1 MEIDGVIYCSQC
13 ARRLDA
19 PGVCPFCGYDEHNPP
34 TVTVELEEGT
44 LLNGRYQLGRVLGN
58 GGFGLTYVAWDY
70 VLGTPVAVKEYF
82 PRYLV
87 TRNSLAS
94 DDVRCAPEDRPA
106 YELGLRRFVRESHI
120 LATLQSVRGIVTVHD
135 FFEDNGT
142 AYLVMELVRGTPLGE
157 YARLTPLKPARLFS
171 LLREPI
177 ETLAAVH
184 RQGVLH
190 RDISPSNLIV
200 QEDGSVKLIDFGAAA
215 TLAAQ
220 AEGRERTVVI
230 NEAYAAPEQYST
242 DGPQGPWTDVYNLCA
257 TIYAVLTG
265 EPPVD
270 ARRRQAGEP
279 LPDPAV
285 RGVRLTGWQRRALRQ
300 GLLLSPL
307 KRTQSMDEFRC
318 RLFHLPMPEE
328 VVRHRRAARRA
339 AILSGVAAALLMLLS
354 VNFLAGFPLGDGLRY
369 ALRGD
374 GLSVTGYAGA
384 QAEVLVP
391 ATRLGLPVTR
401 VGPGAFEHSATL
413 ESVRL
418 PATVTAVSALAF
430 HDCPSLRDAT
440 LDPGVREIEEY
451 AFADCPALETVTL
464 PGSVTAIADS
474 AFTGSEGSLT
484 LHGERDTA
492 AEAYGRRLGI
502 PWVCDAEFACISQ
515 GEGLAIT
522 ACYDFATD
530 VVLPDSLDGRPVV
543 ALRGDVS
550 GAGVKWF
557 SPALERVT
565 LPEGLTALP
574 EGALTGYKELS
585 DVRIGSRLSQI
596 GDRALKDTSITAVEL
611 PEGLAAIGEQAF
623 FGTYLQSVTLPD
635 SLTSIGREAFA
646 QSQIDAVTLP
656 RGLTSLGDR
665 AFAFC
670 LSLREATLSPGVPD
684 VPASCF
690 LNCEALQTVDLPLG
704 MRSVGFQSFA
714 KCATLQFVGLPEGLA
729 SVGRY
734 AFYDCSSL
742 LLIRIPASVTEISDT
757 AFIGCPVELTLAGE
771 AGSYA
776 QAYAARMGYR
786 FEDMGAWYDQIAAV
800 RTEDGFGLLIGEADP
815 VDTALLPGVVENR
828 RVLKVYDGTDLE
840 AQTVSLP
847 YLARDVSTQAFV
859 NNQDIREVIVGPA
872 LRTFYSQAFL
882 GCASLTAINFPAGL
896 EKIGMAAFENCASLR
911 AVTLPSGLRRL
922 EALAFYGCAG
932 LTQVDIPPTLTSL
945 EMACFGN
952 TGVRRV
958 VVPGNIS
965 KIVAPF
971 FRCAALESVTLEEGV
986 RNVWCAFSQCPNLQT
1001 VVLPQSVRQV
1011 SRATFDGCAA
1021 LRDVWIYAR
1030 EADLDFELDSFSV
1043 GLVEGVVPIEGG
1055 DLSIPHLFASC
1066 PEVTLHGYA
1075 GSTAEE
1081 YAARYGLR
1089 FEPIPEA

>member
-13 ARRLDA
+13 ARWLDA

-94 DDVRCAPEDRPA
+94 DDVRCAPEDRTV

-157 YARLTPLKPARLFS
+157 YARLSPLKPARLFA

-230 NEAYAAPEQYST
+230 NEAYAAPEQYDP

-265 EPPVD
+265 EPPVE

-279 LPDPAV
+279 LPDPAAK
-285 RGVRLTGWQRRALRQ
+285 GVRLPGWQRRALRQ

-318 RLFHLPMPEE
+318 RLFHLPLPEE
-328 VVRHRRAARRA
+328 VIRRRRAARRA
-339 AILSGVAAALLMLLS
+339 AILSGVAAVLLMLLG
-354 VNFLAGFPLGDGLRY
+354 VNFWAGFPLGDGLRY

-374 GLSVTGYAGA
+374 GLAVTGYAGA
-384 QAEVLVP
+384 RAEVQVP
-391 ATRLGLPVTR
+391 QARLGLPVTR
-401 VGPGAFEHSATL
+401 VGAGAFEHSETL

-418 PATVTAVSALAF
+418 PGTVVAVSALAF
-430 HDCPSLRDAT
+430 HDCPNLRDAT
-440 LDPGVREIEEY
+440 LEPGVSVIEEY
-451 AFADCPALETVTL
+451 AFADCPALETVAL
-464 PGSVTAIADS
+464 PGSVSAIADS
-474 AFTGSEGSLT
+474 AFTGSEGSLI
-484 LHGERDTA
+484 LHGVRDTP
-492 AEAYGRRLGI
+492 AEAYGRRLHI
-502 PWVCDAEFACISQ
+502 PWVCDAEFASVAE
-515 GEGLAIT
+515 GDGLAIT
-522 ACYDFATD
+522 ACYDFEND
-530 VVLPDSLDGRPVV
+530 VVLPDSLNGRPVV
-543 ALRGDVS
+543 ALLGDAG
-550 GAGVKWF
+550 GAGETWF
-557 SPALERVT
+557 APTLERVT
-565 LPEGLTALP
+565 LPQGLAALP
-574 EGALTGYKELS
+574 EGALTGYGELS
-585 DVRIGSRLSQI
+585 EVQIGSRLSQI
-596 GDRALKDTSITAVEL
+596 GDRALKDTAITSVAL
-611 PEGLAAIGEQAF
+611 PEGLTAIGEQAF
-623 FGTYLQSVTLPD
+623 FGTYLQSVTLPEG
-635 SLTSIGREAFA
+635 LTSIGREAFA
-646 QSQIDAVTLP
+646 QSQIDGISLP
-656 RGLTSLGDR
+656 ESLTALGDR
-665 AFAFC
+665 AFAYC
-670 LSLREATLSPGVPD
+670 LSLRKAALSPN
-684 VPASCF
+684 VPAVSDNCF
-690 LNCEALQTVDLPLG
+690 LGCDALEVVEIPIGVQ
-704 MRSVGFQSFA
+704 SVGYQSFA
-714 KCATLQFVGLPEGLA
+714 KCAALQMIALPQGLT
-729 SVGRY
+729 SIGRY
-734 AFYDCSSL
+734 AFYDCSGL
-742 LLIRIPASVTEISDT
+742 LMIQIPDSVIEIADS

-776 QAYAARMGYR
+776 QTYADRMGYP
-786 FEDMGAWYDQIAAV
+786 FTDVNAWYDEIAAIP
-800 RTEDGFGLLIGEADP
+800 TEGEYGLLIGEAEP
-815 VDTALLPGVVENR
+815 VETAVLPGVVENY
-828 RVLKVYDGTDLE
+828 RVLKVFDGTDLE
-840 AQTVSLP
+840 AHTVSLP
-847 YLARDVSTQAFV
+847 YLARDVATQAFV
-859 NNQDIREVIVGPA
+859 NNLSLRQVIVGPA
-872 LRTFYSQAFL
+872 LRNIYSQAFL
-882 GCASLTAINFPAGL
+882 GCTSLETINFPTGL
-896 EKIGMAAFENCASLR
+896 EKIGMASFENCVNLR
-911 AVTLPSGLRRL
+911 DVTLPRGLRRL
-922 EALAFYGCAG
+922 EAMAFYGCEN
-932 LTQVDIPPTLTSL
+932 LTEVDIPPTLTSL

-952 TGVRRV
+952 TGLRRV

-965 KIVAPF
+965 KVAAPF
-971 FRCAALESVTLEEGV
+971 FRCAKLESVTLEDGV
-986 RNVWCAFSQCPNLQT
+986 RHVWCAFSQCQNLQT
-1001 VVLPQSVRQV
+1001 VILPASVRQV
-1011 SRATFDGCAA
+1011 SRATFDGCTS

-1030 EADLDFELDSFSV
+1030 EADLDFELGSFSV
-1043 GLVEGVVPIEGG
+1043 ALVEGVVPVEGG
-1055 DLSIPHLFASC
+1055 DLVIPNLFASC

-1081 YAARYGLR
+1081 YATRYSLR
-1089 FEPIPEA
+1089 FEAIPEA

>member
-1 MEIDGVIYCSQC
+1 MEIDGVFYCSQC
-13 ARRLDA
+13 ARLLDA
-19 PGVCPFCGYDEHNPP
+19 PRVCPFCGYDEHNPP

-87 TRNSLAS
+87 TRNVLAS
-94 DDVRCAPEDRPA
+94 DDVLCAPEDRTA

-120 LATLQSVRGIVTVHD
+120 LATLQSVRGIVSVHD

-157 YARLTPLKPARLFS
+157 YARLTPLKPARLFA

-215 TLAAQ
+215 TLAGQ

-230 NEAYAAPEQYST
+230 NEAYAAPEQYDP

-257 TIYAVLTG
+257 TIYAVLAG
-265 EPPVD
+265 EPPVE
-270 ARRRQAGEP
+270 ARRRQAGER
-279 LPDPAV
+279 LPDLAAKGARLPA
-285 RGVRLTGWQRRALRQ
+285 WQRRALRQ
-300 GLLLSPL
+300 GLLLSPT
-307 KRTQSMDEFRC
+307 KRTQSMEEFRC

-328 VVRHRRAARRA
+328 VIRRRRAVRRA
-339 AILSGVAAALLMLLS
+339 AILSGVAALLLALLG

-374 GLSVTGYAGA
+374 GLTVTGYAGA
-384 QAEVLVP
+384 QADVEVP
-391 ATRLGLPVTR
+391 DARLGLPVTR
-401 VGPGAFEHSATL
+401 VGTGAFEHSAAL
-413 ESVRL
+413 ESVLL
-418 PATVTAVSALAF
+418 PGTVSAVSALAF
-430 HDCPSLRDAT
+430 HDCPNLRNVT
-440 LDPGVREIEEY
+440 LEPGVRVLEEY
-451 AFADCPALETVTL
+451 AFADCPALEAVALPDTL
-464 PGSVTAIADS
+464 KTIADS

-484 LHGERDTA
+484 LHGARDTA
-492 AEAYGRRLGI
+492 AEAYGLRLNI
-502 PWVCDAEFACISQ
+502 PWVCDEEFSSEAE
-515 GEGLAIT
+515 GGGLAIT
-522 ACYDFATD
+522 ACYDFAYD
-530 VVLPDSLDGRPVV
+530 VVLPDSLNGKPVL
-543 ALRGDVS
+543 ALRGDAS
-550 GAGVKWF
+550 RAGKSWF
-557 SPALERVT
+557 TSALARVT
-565 LPEGLTALP
+565 LPEGLKTLP
-574 EGALTGYKELS
+574 EGALTGYENLS
-585 DVRIGSRLSQI
+585 EVGIGSQLAVI
-596 GDRALKDTSITAVEL
+596 DDRALKDTSITAVEL
-611 PEGLAAIGEQAF
+611 PEGLTAIGEQAF
-623 FGTYLQSVTLPD
+623 YGSYLQSVTLPE
-635 SLTSIGREAFA
+635 SLRTIGREAFA
-646 QSQIDAVTLP
+646 QTQIDGITLP
-656 RGLTSLGDR
+656 ESLSSLGDR
-665 AFAFC
+665 AFAYC

-684 VPASCF
+684 VPNACF
-690 LNCEALQTVDLPLG
+690 LGCEALQTADIPLG
-704 MRSVGFQSFA
+704 TRSIGFQSFA
-714 KCATLQFVGLPEGLA
+714 KCAALQFVGLPKGLET
-729 SVGRY
+729 VGRY

-742 LLIRIPASVTEISDT
+742 LLIEIPESVTEIADS

-786 FEDMGAWYDQIAAV
+786 FEDTGAWYDEVAAI

-828 RVLKVYDGTDLE
+828 RVLKMYDGTDLE
-840 AQTVSLP
+840 AHTVALP
-847 YLARDVSTQAFV
+847 YLTRDVATQAFV
-859 NNQDIREVIVGPA
+859 NNPFIRRVVVGPA
-872 LRTFYSQAFL
+872 LRNIYAQAFL
-882 GCASLTAINFPAGL
+882 GCTALAAVNFPAAL
-896 EKIGMAAFENCASLR
+896 EKIGLGAFENCESLSE
-911 AVTLPSGLRRL
+911 VKLPSGLRRL
-922 EALAFYGCAG
+922 EALAFYGCTG
-932 LTQVDIPPTLTSL
+932 LTEVQIPPTLTSL

-952 TGVRRV
+952 TGLRRA

-965 KIVAPF
+965 KVVAPF
-971 FRCAALESVTLEEGV
+971 FRCEKLETVTLENGV
-986 RNVWCAFSQCPNLQT
+986 RNVWCAFSQCRSLRT
-1001 VVLPQSVRQV
+1001 VVLPESVRQI

-1021 LRDVWIYAR
+1021 LEDVWIYAR
-1030 EADLDFELDSFSV
+1030 EADLDFQLDSFSV
-1043 GLVEGVVPIEGG
+1043 ALADGVVPIEGG

-1075 GSTAEE
+1075 GSTAEA

-1089 FEPIPEA
+1089 FEAIPER